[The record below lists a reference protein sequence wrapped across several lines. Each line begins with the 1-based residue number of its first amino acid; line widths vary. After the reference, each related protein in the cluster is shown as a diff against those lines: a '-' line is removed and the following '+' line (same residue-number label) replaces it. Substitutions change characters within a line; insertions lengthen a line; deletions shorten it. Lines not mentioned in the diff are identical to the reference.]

1 MNVIAQG
8 TTPYLQIAVAD
19 DLSDASVIYI
29 TIKQG
34 RTGLM
39 NLTGERISK
48 TVENGVSVLTVH
60 LTQEETLKLPEDI
73 VYIQARWKNAD
84 LEAYET
90 EVVRVRTAEALYK
103 GVI

>member
-34 RTGLM
+34 RTSLM
-39 NLTGERISK
+39 NLTGERRRS
-48 TVENGVSVLTVH
+48 
-60 LTQEETLKLPEDI
+60 
-73 VYIQARWKNAD
+73 
-84 LEAYET
+84 
-90 EVVRVRTAEALYK
+90 
-103 GVI
+103 

>member
-19 DLSDASVIYI
+19 DLSDAAVIYI

-34 RTGLM
+34 KTSIM
-39 NLTGERISK
+39 NLTGERIA
-48 TVENGVSVLTVH
+48 TTFENGVSVLTAH
-60 LTQEETLKLPEDI
+60 LTQEETLKLTEDM
-73 VYIQARWKNAD
+73 VHLQVRWKNAD

-90 EVVRVRTAEALYK
+90 EIIRVRISEALYK

>member
-34 RTGLM
+34 RTSLM
-39 NLTGERISK
+39 NLTGDRITV

-60 LTQEETLKLPEDI
+60 LTQEETLKLTEDI
-73 VYIQARWKNAD
+73 VYIQARWKNTD

-90 EVVRVRTAEALYK
+90 EVIRVRTAEALYK